1 MTFTNDTII
10 FKYDYYLNLILIK
23 IFIHFKLIY
32 TFRYIIRMDTLNE
45 MKLNKHGTYEEILS
59 EKEVLKITTTE
70 KRVIAHFFHKDFR
83 RCQILDG
90 HLEVIYIVI
99 IFHRIIYFNN
109 GINNLKYNKHNLY
122 YNSNSLRSISRPNL
136 SRLMLKTFHF

>member
-1 MTFTNDTII
+1 
-10 FKYDYYLNLILIK
+10 
-23 IFIHFKLIY
+23 
-32 TFRYIIRMDTLNE
+32 MDTLNE

-90 HLEVIYIVI
+90 HLEV
-99 IFHRIIYFNN
+99 
-109 GINNLKYNKHNLY
+109 
-122 YNSNSLRSISRPNL
+122 
-136 SRLMLKTFHF
+136 